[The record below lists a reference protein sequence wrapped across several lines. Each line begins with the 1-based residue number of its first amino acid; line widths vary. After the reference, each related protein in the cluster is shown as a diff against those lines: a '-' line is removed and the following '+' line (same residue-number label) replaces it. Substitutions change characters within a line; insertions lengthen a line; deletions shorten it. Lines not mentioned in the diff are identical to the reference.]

1 MNDAEIAQVVD
12 KILSQYTEP
21 KAETEATPLVSD
33 AKKDAPKTAA
43 FDLTSIVSRALADTL
58 NASSYPKD

>member
-21 KAETEATPLVSD
+21 KVENEATPLVSAVKKD
-33 AKKDAPKTAA
+33 AKKAAA
-43 FDLTSIVSRALADTL
+43 FDLTSIVSRALAETL
-58 NASSYPKD
+58 NAGSHPQD

>member
-21 KAETEATPLVSD
+21 KVETEATPLVSD
-33 AKKDAPKTAA
+33 AKKDAKKAA
-43 FDLTSIVSRALADTL
+43 SFDLTRIVSRALAETL
-58 NASSYPKD
+58 HVDSHPKN